1 MSMQSVWISGQ
12 YDGVEYDRVETRRTK
27 EIKSIDEL
35 TVAIWD
41 AATPVSNSRY
51 GVEDVTAWGESPSP
65 TPSPATPPTP
75 PTPSPTPSPTPPTPA
90 PTPYPTP
97 APPTPAPTPAGT
109 GWTLFPTP
117 APTPQPT
124 AATGSAVVVITTKL
138 TGFTPLTFTLGVQM
152 SYRSTI
158 AAKVATTV
166 DKVTLVNIRA
176 GSRRLGEQPVAAAA
190 AAVHFDTS
198 ISVASTAAAT
208 AMKSTVA
215 AVTPAEIKDK
225 FVDELKT
232 EKESGKFP
240 VDEFPASI
248 VALAASIT
256 VTDPV
261 PSAGTTVTA
270 SPTPAPATPAPPSG
284 GGLGGGALAAV
295 LLVCLAG
302 GAAGMFALQR
312 RRSFS
317 RDHESVPSVTSA
329 DDSTEDGVE
338 LGELGEHVEAV
349 TNPLTPTPEDGPS
362 AATAAT
368 GANPAYD
375 DDDQSERERSTT
387 NHALD
392 AREDPEGL
400 IGQSIDVE
408 GKGAGKVV
416 GVKKVKGKSTQ
427 HMVAFG
433 NTPGA
438 KPELVLLQ
446 KRDKAGKGLKFW
458 LLPAE

>member
-1 MSMQSVWISGQ
+1 
-12 YDGVEYDRVETRRTK
+12 
-27 EIKSIDEL
+27 
-35 TVAIWD
+35 
-41 AATPVSNSRY
+41 
-51 GVEDVTAWGESPSP
+51 
-65 TPSPATPPTP
+65 
-75 PTPSPTPSPTPPTPA
+75 
-90 PTPYPTP
+90 
-97 APPTPAPTPAGT
+97 
-109 GWTLFPTP
+109 
-117 APTPQPT
+117 
-124 AATGSAVVVITTKL
+124 
-138 TGFTPLTFTLGVQM
+138 VQM

-176 GSRRLGEQPVAAAA
+176 GSRRLGEQPVAAAH
-190 AAVHFDTS
+190 AVHFDTS

-232 EKESGKFP
+232 EKESGNFP
-240 VDEFPASI
+240 MNEFPASI

-256 VTDPV
+256 VSDPV
-261 PSAGTTVTA
+261 PSAGTIVTT
-270 SPTPAPATPAPPSG
+270 SPTPAPPTPAPAGGG

-329 DDSTEDGVE
+329 DDSTADGVE

-349 TNPLTPTPEDGPS
+349 ANPLTPTPEDGPS

>member
-1 MSMQSVWISGQ
+1 M
-12 YDGVEYDRVETRRTK
+12 RC
-27 EIKSIDEL
+27 
-35 TVAIWD
+35 
-41 AATPVSNSRY
+41 
-51 GVEDVTAWGESPSP
+51 
-65 TPSPATPPTP
+65 
-75 PTPSPTPSPTPPTPA
+75 
-90 PTPYPTP
+90 
-97 APPTPAPTPAGT
+97 
-109 GWTLFPTP
+109 
-117 APTPQPT
+117 
-124 AATGSAVVVITTKL
+124 GSAVVVIATKL

-176 GSRRLGEQPVAAAA
+176 GSRRLGEQPGRKLAAA

-215 AVTPAEIKDK
+215 AITPAEIKDK

-232 EKESGKFP
+232 EKESGNFP
-240 VDEFPASI
+240 VNEFPASI

-256 VTDPV
+256 VSDPV

-270 SPTPAPATPAPPSG
+270 SPTPAPPTPAPAGGG

-317 RDHESVPSVTSA
+317 RDLESVTSA
-329 DDSTEDGVE
+329 DDSTADGVE

-349 TNPLTPTPEDGPS
+349 ANPLTPTPEDGA
-362 AATAAT
+362 AATTTAT

-392 AREDPEGL
+392 ARDDPEGL